1 MAKLTRPAESS
12 MRRDDTDIEAP
23 AFKLL
28 RPEGDPG
35 LLFVCDHASNRIP
48 SAFGTLG
55 LSQADRVAHIAWD
68 IGAAALTEALSQ
80 KLGAPAL
87 LANFSRLVA
96 DPNRGLD
103 DPTLIVSLSD
113 GRLIPGNRNLT
124 LAEREARIAQYY
136 APYNAAIDQAIARA
150 QSAGVAPVLLAIHSF
165 TPHWRGV
172 ARPWHLGVLWNKDA
186 RVVRP
191 LLARLRAEGRY
202 VVGDNEPYSGELKGD
217 TMDRHG
223 TARGLAHALIEVRQ
237 DLIETPAGVASLAE
251 PLARIIHVA
260 LSDAGF
266 ARFAPDKE
274 QTA

>member
-1 MAKLTRPAESS
+1 MAKLTRPVEST
-12 MRRDDTDIEAP
+12 MRREGTDIEAP
-23 AFKLL
+23 VFRLL
-28 RPEGDPG
+28 RPEGDSG
-35 LLFVCDHASNRIP
+35 LLLVCDHASNAIP
-48 SAFGTLG
+48 AAFGTLG
-55 LSQADRVAHIAWD
+55 LSQADRAAHIAWD

-103 DPTLIVSLSD
+103 DPTLIVALSD
-113 GRLIPGNRNLT
+113 GRFVPGNRNLT
-124 LAEREARIAQYY
+124 PAERAARIAHYY
-136 APYNAAIDQAIARA
+136 APYHAAIDHAIARA

-202 VVGDNEPYSGELKGD
+202 VVGDNEPYSGELTGD
-217 TMDRHG
+217 TLDRHA

-237 DLIETPAGVASLAE
+237 DLIDKPAGVASLAD
-251 PLARIIHVA
+251 PLAWIIHAA
-260 LSDAGF
+260 LADAGF
-266 ARFAPDKE
+266 AKRAPGKE